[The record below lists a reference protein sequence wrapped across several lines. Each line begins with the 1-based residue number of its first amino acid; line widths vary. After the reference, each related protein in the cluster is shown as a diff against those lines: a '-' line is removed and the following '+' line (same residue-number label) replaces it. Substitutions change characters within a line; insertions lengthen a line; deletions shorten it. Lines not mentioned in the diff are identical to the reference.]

1 MNRLLLVEDEKIQRE
16 NLSEYLGEN
25 NYQVMTAEGVTD
37 ALSRIGNNV
46 FDIVVSDIKLKDGN
60 GRQILEYITSNAPD
74 IIFIAVTAYASVEEG
89 VRLIKDGAYDYI
101 SKPVNLD
108 DLDNKIQRALSYSTV
123 RKENILLKN
132 QIEQAGEIIY
142 KSGEMKKIIEL
153 TDRVARSG
161 APVLISGES
170 GTGKELIA
178 RRIHKKSVRS
188 DNIFMA
194 VNSGALNENLL
205 ESELFGYEKGAFTG
219 AGQKKAGR
227 FETAHGG
234 TIFLDEI
241 GDISPAMQVKLLRV
255 LQEGEFERVGGTKTI
270 KTDVRIIAATNKDID
285 KLIEN
290 DMFREDLFY
299 RLNVLNIHLP
309 PLRGRHEDIE
319 ALALYFMEKYSRE
332 NNKPVKSISE
342 PAMDKLKGYSYPG
355 NVREL
360 QNIIQRAVIL
370 SENDELSREDF
381 ILLEPDSGQL
391 PASDM
396 EQAVETLESRMITDA
411 LNKHGHSVSKAADA
425 LNITKRQLR
434 YKMKKYNIEK

>member
-1 MNRLLLVEDEKIQRE
+1 MNRLLLVEDEKVQRE
-16 NLSEYLGEN
+16 NLSEYLREN
-25 NYQVMTAEGVTD
+25 DYRVMTAEGVTD
-37 ALSRIGNNV
+37 ALSSIRNNV
-46 FDIVVSDIKLKDGN
+46 LDIVVSDIKLKDGN

-74 IIFIAVTAYASVEEG
+74 VIFIAVTAYASVEEG
-89 VRLIKDGAYDYI
+89 VKLIKNGAYDYI

-123 RKENILLKN
+123 RKENVLLKN

-178 RRIHKKSVRS
+178 RRIHRRS
-188 DNIFMA
+188 DRADNIFMA

-270 KTDVRIIAATNKDID
+270 KTDVRVIAATNKDID

-309 PLRGRHEDIE
+309 PLRARHEDIK
-319 ALALYFMEKYSRE
+319 ALALYFMEQYSRE

-342 PAMDKLKGYSYPG
+342 AAMDKLKAYSYPG

-391 PASDM
+391 PSNDL
-396 EQAVETLESRMITDA
+396 EQAVETLESRMISDA
-411 LNKHGHSVSKAADA
+411 LNKHGHSVSKAAQS

>member
-1 MNRLLLVEDEKIQRE
+1 MNRLLLVEDEKVQRE
-16 NLSEYLGEN
+16 NLSEYLREN
-25 NYQVMTAEGVTD
+25 DYRVMTAEGVTD
-37 ALSRIGNNV
+37 ALSSIRNNV
-46 FDIVVSDIKLKDGN
+46 LDIVVSDIKLKDGN

-74 IIFIAVTAYASVEEG
+74 VIFIAVTAYASVEEG
-89 VRLIKDGAYDYI
+89 VKLIKNGAYDYI

-123 RKENILLKN
+123 RKENVLLKN

-178 RRIHKKSVRS
+178 RRIHRRS
-188 DNIFMA
+188 DRADNIFMA

-270 KTDVRIIAATNKDID
+270 KTDVRVIAATNKDID

-309 PLRGRHEDIE
+309 PLRARHEDIK
-319 ALALYFMEKYSRE
+319 ALALYFMEQYSRE

-342 PAMDKLKGYSYPG
+342 AAMDKLKAYSYPG

-391 PASDM
+391 PSNDL
-396 EQAVETLESRMITDA
+396 EQAVETLESRMISDA
-411 LNKHGHSVSKAADA
+411 LNKHGHSVSKAAES

>member
-1 MNRLLLVEDEKIQRE
+1 MNRLLLVEDEKVQRE
-16 NLSEYLGEN
+16 NLSEYLREN
-25 NYQVMTAEGVTD
+25 DYRVMTAEGVTD
-37 ALSRIGNNV
+37 ALSSIRNNV
-46 FDIVVSDIKLKDGN
+46 LDIVVSDIKLKDGN

-74 IIFIAVTAYASVEEG
+74 VIFIAVTAYASVEEG
-89 VRLIKDGAYDYI
+89 VKLIKNGAYDYI

-123 RKENILLKN
+123 RKENVLLKN

-178 RRIHKKSVRS
+178 RRIHRRS
-188 DNIFMA
+188 DRADNIFMA

-270 KTDVRIIAATNKDID
+270 KTDVRVIAATNKDID

-309 PLRGRHEDIE
+309 PLRARHEDIK
-319 ALALYFMEKYSRE
+319 ALALYFMEQYSRE

-342 PAMDKLKGYSYPG
+342 AAMDKLKAYSYPG

-391 PASDM
+391 PSNDL
-396 EQAVETLESRMITDA
+396 EQAVETLESRMISDA
-411 LNKHGHSVSKAADA
+411 LNKHGHSVSKAAQS
-425 LNITKRQLR
+425 L
-434 YKMKKYNIEK
+434 

>member
-1 MNRLLLVEDEKIQRE
+1 MNRLLLVEDEKVQRE
-16 NLSEYLGEN
+16 NLSEYLREN
-25 NYQVMTAEGVTD
+25 DYQVMTAEGVTD
-37 ALSRIGNNV
+37 ALSSIRNNV

-60 GRQILEYITSNAPD
+60 GRQILEFITGNAPD

-89 VRLIKDGAYDYI
+89 VKLIKDGAYDYI

-123 RKENILLKN
+123 RKENLLLKN

-142 KSGEMKKIIEL
+142 RSGEMKKIIEL
-153 TDRVARSG
+153 TDRIARSG

-178 RRIHKKSVRS
+178 RRIHKQSDRA

-219 AGQKKAGR
+219 AVQRKAGR

-270 KTDVRIIAATNKDID
+270 KTDVRVIAATNKNID

-309 PLRGRHEDIE
+309 PLRARHEDIE
-319 ALALYFMEKYSRE
+319 ALALYFMEQYSRE
-332 NNKPVKSISE
+332 NNKPVKSISDS
-342 PAMDKLKGYSYPG
+342 AMDKLQSYPYPG

-381 ILLEPDSGQL
+381 ILLEPGSGQL

-396 EQAVETLESRMITDA
+396 EQAVETLESRMISDA
-411 LNKHGHSVSKAADA
+411 LNKHGHSVSKAAES